1 MGKPFT
7 PEEIELCR
15 EGLRLFREACLGKA
29 IERHQREGTTGLGAR
44 RDEGLTVA
52 AEEMGLSRQAVSGW
66 KDRIPLEQVYAA
78 ALYTGVSPQR
88 LHPRFR
94 RPKAN
99 GKARKT

>member
-15 EGLRLFREACLGKA
+15 EGLRLFREACLEKSIKRHERGK
-29 IERHQREGTTGLGAR
+29 TPGLGAR
-44 RDEGLTVA
+44 RDEGLTDA
-52 AEEMGLSRQAVSGW
+52 AEAMGLSRQAVSGW
-66 KDRIPLEQVYAA
+66 KDRIPFEQVYAA
-78 ALYTGVSPQR
+78 ALYTGISPQR